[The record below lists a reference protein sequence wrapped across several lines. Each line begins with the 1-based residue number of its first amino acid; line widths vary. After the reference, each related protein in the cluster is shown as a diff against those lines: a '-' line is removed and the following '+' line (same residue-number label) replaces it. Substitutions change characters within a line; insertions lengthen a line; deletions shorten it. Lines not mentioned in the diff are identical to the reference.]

1 MIKETERLTRLI
13 NQVLDV
19 SRLESGRVEWHE
31 SLLDMREV
39 IEDTAA
45 STSQLF
51 HERNVRLERSLPAR
65 VPKVRADLDRIV
77 QVVVNLLSNA
87 VKFIEPGRGRVE
99 IALVEE
105 AGFLRVD
112 VRDNGP
118 GISPEHQEMIFERFR
133 QAGDPLTGKPQG
145 SGLGLYI
152 SRRIIEHSGGRLWV
166 TSHPGHGAC
175 FSFTLPLVHEAALA
189 A

>member
-1 MIKETERLTRLI
+1 
-13 NQVLDV
+13 
-19 SRLESGRVEWHE
+19 
-31 SLLDMREV
+31 
-39 IEDTAA
+39 
-45 STSQLF
+45 
-51 HERNVRLERSLPAR
+51 

-87 VKFIEPGRGRVE
+87 VKFIEPGKGRVE
-99 IALVEE
+99 IMLAEE
-105 AGFLRVD
+105 EGFLRVE

-118 GISPEHQEMIFERFR
+118 GVKPEHQELIFEKFR
-133 QAGDPLTGKPQG
+133 QARDPLTGKPQG

-166 TSHPGHGAC
+166 SSGPSEGAC
-175 FSFTLPLVHEAALA
+175 FCFTLPLVGEATLGKA

>member
-1 MIKETERLTRLI
+1 
-13 NQVLDV
+13 
-19 SRLESGRVEWHE
+19 
-31 SLLDMREV
+31 V

-51 HERNVRLERSLPAR
+51 RERNVRLECDLPGR

-87 VKFIEPGRGRVE
+87 VKFIEPGHGRVE
-99 IALVEE
+99 IALAEE

-118 GISPEHQEMIFERFR
+118 GISAEHHDLIFEKFR

-166 TSHPGHGAC
+166 ESRPGQGAC
-175 FSFTLPLVHEAALA
+175 FSFTLPLVGEARLGKA